1 MSQQSKCCPY
11 LVTGQGSAPHGP
23 PEELPCGPGESPL
36 LGACHVEATDN
47 TPSLRASPSCHPSS
61 QAQFPGDRGEDPRE
75 GEGGEG
81 AVRELPSSPTRP
93 MQVPRPAVRP
103 DRTRLWMRCA
113 VGIRK
118 GLCTQASSGGL
129 TERAWRPWL
138 ERKKGFPCTHP
149 GDLVASQYRLRY
161 PEVALGGRHHLGFAF
176 LGHSALSLGCPLG
189 RSPGVGAPR
198 PSASA
203 TKFSFHL

>member
-11 LVTGQGSAPHGP
+11 LVTGQGSVPHGP

-47 TPSLRASPSCHPSS
+47 TPSLRASPLAILP
-61 QAQFPGDRGEDPRE
+61 PR
-75 GEGGEG
+75 
-81 AVRELPSSPTRP
+81 PSSPVTEGRTP
-93 MQVPRPAVRP
+93 GRGREGKEPSPNCPPLPPPHAGPQAAVRP

-113 VGIRK
+113 VGIWK
-118 GLCTQASSGGL
+118 GLCTQTSSGGL
-129 TERAWRPWL
+129 TEQAWRPWL
-138 ERKKGFPCTHP
+138 EGKEGFPCTHP
-149 GDLVASQYRLRY
+149 SNFVASQYRLRY